1 MDHETISG
9 HSDAQIAALS
19 LTDAQYFTYIVARY
33 EAKFRRYISRL
44 GVAAE
49 YIDDVLQ
56 NIFIKIYI
64 NLADFN
70 SSLSFSSW
78 AYRIAHNETISF
90 YRHRKARP
98 EGNAIPV
105 PEEIIENIA
114 NDVDVVAHVEHGLRA
129 EVLQTTLSH
138 LSADARNIIV
148 LRYFEE
154 KSYEEI
160 SDILRVPLGTVATK
174 IFRAK
179 RELKSLLEKK
189 GYQHE

>member
-70 SSLSFSSW
+70 SALSFSSW
-78 AYRIAHNETISF
+78 AYRIAHNEAISF

-98 EGNAIPV
+98 EGNAIAV
-105 PEEIIENIA
+105 PDEIIENIA